1 MSSISDQK
9 NLFETCILMPKI
21 ELHAHLTGSVRIN
34 TVLELLDSQI
44 DKEAFSF
51 LANKQKSL
59 KECFSMFDFIYKTTK
74 SLDVI
79 SRITREML
87 EDWSKSNCFYLEIRT
102 TVKEIGS
109 KSKLDYTLTILNEI
123 DKFNKDRLINR
134 NDMQTR
140 LILSFNRKLP
150 VEDAISTLNV
160 YKTIKSEQPK
170 EISKLI
176 VGVDYCG
183 LEGNDLLNSNELYSI
198 LNESRELGLKTTV
211 HIGEIETYTKWDMS
225 KHRPDRFGHTDY
237 LTDEDTKEIIE
248 NHIPY
253 ECCPSSSYNR
263 LGCYS
268 YNQVNFRKYYKK
280 TDSKGREYVKYSINT
295 DDTTLFNSDLSQEY
309 FEIASSFGISSDEIR
324 RISIRVA
331 EDIFDEDYKV
341 VLMSR
346 MSKY

>member
-1 MSSISDQK
+1 MDSISEHK
-9 NLFETCILMPKI
+9 KLFETCILMPKI
-21 ELHAHLTGSVRIN
+21 ELHAHLTGSVRVS
-34 TVLELLDSQI
+34 TVLELLESPK
-44 DKEAFSF
+44 DKEDFSF

-59 KECFSMFDFIYKTTK
+59 KECFSMFDFIYKITK

-87 EDWSKSNCFYLEIRT
+87 EDWSKSNCLYLEIRT
-102 TVKEIGS
+102 TLKEIGS

-123 DKFNKDRLINR
+123 KQFNKDRLANPK
-134 NDMQTR
+134 DMQTR

-150 VEDAISTLNV
+150 IEDAISTLDV
-160 YKTIKSEQPK
+160 YKTIKSSQP
-170 EISKLI
+170 EDISKLI

-183 LEGNDLLNSNELYSI
+183 LEGNDLLNEDNLYSI

-211 HIGEIETYTKWDMS
+211 HIGEVENYSKWDMS

-237 LTDEDTKEIIE
+237 LSDEDTMEIIE

-268 YNQVNFRKYYKK
+268 YSQVNFRKYYKK
-280 TDSKGREYVKYSINT
+280 TDSKGREYVKYSFNT
-295 DDTTLFNSDLSQEY
+295 DDTTLFMNDLSQEY
-309 FEIASSFGISSDEIR
+309 YEIASSFGISSDEIR
-324 RISIRVA
+324 RISIRVSD
-331 EDIFDEDYKV
+331 DIFDEDYKQT
-341 VLMSR
+341 LKSR